1 MDTAEA
7 RAVLAVGREAGA
19 DQIRSAFRHQLR
31 RTHPDVAT
39 DVADAGRRTA
49 RLVQAYATLRRSPG
63 PQPARGPAT
72 APPPAGHLPTVSVA
86 GDSLRWAVPPREA
99 FRLLVEVVDSMGD
112 ITYLDV
118 EAGLLD
124 VVVVLDDGT
133 ACSLMATV
141 AARSG
146 DGGPPVTEVLFALE
160 PLGAQARPPA
170 RPVVVAVAARLA
182 LAGPPTRSNDP
193 RPQTRRPTSS

>member
-7 RAVLAVGREAGA
+7 RAVLAVGRTAGA
-19 DQIRSAFRHQLR
+19 DEIRSAFRRQLR
-31 RTHPDVAT
+31 QTHPDVAS

-49 RLVQAYATLRRSPG
+49 RLVQAYATLRRSADAGRAPSL
-63 PQPARGPAT
+63 AT
-72 APPPAGHLPTVSVA
+72 PPPPAGRLPTIGVA

-118 EAGLLD
+118 DAGLLD
-124 VVVVLDDGT
+124 VVVVLGDGT

-146 DGGPPVTEVLFALE
+146 HGEPPVTEVLFALE
-160 PLGAQARPPA
+160 PLGAEARPPA
-170 RPVVVAVAARLA
+170 RPVVAAVATRLA
-182 LAGPPTRSNDP
+182 RATPAPQSDNGS
-193 RPQTRRPTSS
+193 PQTRRPSSS

>member
-7 RAVLAVGREAGA
+7 RAVLAVGRTAGA
-19 DQIRSAFRHQLR
+19 EEIRRAFRRQLR
-31 RTHPDVAT
+31 QTHPDVAS

-63 PQPARGPAT
+63 PEPAPGPA
-72 APPPAGHLPTVSVA
+72 APPPPAGRLPTIGVA
-86 GDSLRWAVPPREA
+86 GDSLRWTVAPREA

-118 EAGLLD
+118 DAGLVD
-124 VVVVLDDGT
+124 VVVVLGDGT

-146 DGGPPVTEVLFALE
+146 DGEPPVTEVLFALE
-160 PLGAQARPPA
+160 PLGAEARPPA
-170 RPVVVAVAARLA
+170 RPVVAAVATRLA
-182 LAGPPTRSNDP
+182 RATPP
-193 RPQTRRPTSS
+193 PQWDDASPPTRRPTSS

>member
-7 RAVLAVGREAGA
+7 RAVLAVGRAAGT
-19 DQIRSAFRHQLR
+19 DEIRSALRRQLR

-49 RLVQAYATLRRSPG
+49 RLVQAYAALRRSPAAGSG
-63 PQPARGPAT
+63 PGT
-72 APPPAGHLPTVSVA
+72 AAPPPPAGRLPTVSVV

-99 FRLLVEVVDSMGD
+99 FRLLVEVVDSMGE

-118 EAGLLD
+118 DAGLLD

-146 DGGPPVTEVLFALE
+146 DTGPPVTEVLFALE

-182 LAGPPTRSNDP
+182 RLGPPTQSNDAS
-193 RPQTRRPTSS
+193 PQPGRPTSS

>member
-7 RAVLAVGREAGA
+7 RAVLAVDRTAGTEE
-19 DQIRSAFRHQLR
+19 IRSAFRRQLR
-31 RTHPDVAT
+31 RTHPDVAS

-63 PQPARGPAT
+63 PEPAPGPAT
-72 APPPAGHLPTVSVA
+72 PPPPAGRLPTIGVA
-86 GDSLRWAVPPREA
+86 GDSLRWTVAPREA
-99 FRLLVEVVDSMGD
+99 LRLLVEVVDSMGD

-118 EAGLLD
+118 DAGLLD
-124 VVVVLDDGT
+124 VVVVLGDGT

-146 DGGPPVTEVLFALE
+146 HGGPPVTEILFALE
-160 PLGAQARPPA
+160 PLGAEARPPA
-170 RPVVVAVAARLA
+170 RPVVAAVAARLA
-182 LAGPPTRSNDP
+182 RAPPAPQCDNASPPITRP
-193 RPQTRRPTSS
+193 PSS